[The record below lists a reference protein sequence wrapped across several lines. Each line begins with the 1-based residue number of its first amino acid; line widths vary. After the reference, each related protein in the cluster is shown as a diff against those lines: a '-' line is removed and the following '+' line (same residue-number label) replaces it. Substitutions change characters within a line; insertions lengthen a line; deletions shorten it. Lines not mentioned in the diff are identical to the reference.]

1 MNCIFGGVGAAM
13 IGGTFCECVRI
24 RVCRKCILG
33 GVGGAVIG
41 GASALGQ
48 GGGAAVPAA
57 AKESRR
63 RSPPSLPHLTTL
75 LRPCLESEMATIRV
89 LNMLDVRRGPLTPNM

>member
-41 GASALGQ
+41 GASALVMEARGGR
-48 GGGAAVPAA
+48 GGGSG
-57 AKESRR
+57 KRK
-63 RSPPSLPHLTTL
+63 SPPLPPKLTVAL
-75 LRPCLESEMATIRV
+75 LADLR
-89 LNMLDVRRGPLTPNM
+89 

>member
-13 IGGTFCECVRI
+13 IGGTFCECLRI
-24 RVCRKCILG
+24 RGCRKCILG

-48 GGGAAVPAA
+48 GGGGAAVPAA

-75 LRPCLESEMATIRV
+75 FSDPV
-89 LNMLDVRRGPLTPNM
+89 